1 MRPEFKSDAEQLLAA
16 EETLRLVAQFPPPE
30 GVADRVHR
38 RLRDEAEAPRGFWR
52 LWLPAHRLQ
61 FAGAALLVAAIAAS
75 TIMVRHPRSNASN
88 VPVAA
93 PVPQQGTGMRTAG
106 AERHPASLTPIP
118 VPAPQSNSPKKK
130 PGAGH
135 ALKHG
140 AKPPAGTPAQATAKE
155 PAPSN

>member
-1 MRPEFKSDAEQLLAA
+1 MMPEFKSDAEQLLPA
-16 EETLRLVAQFPPPE
+16 EETLRLVAQLPPPE

-38 RLRDEAEAPRGFWR
+38 RLRDEVELPRGFWR
-52 LWLPAHRLQ
+52 LWLPAHRVQ

-75 TIMVRHPRSNASN
+75 TVMVRHPKSNASN
-88 VPVAA
+88 A
-93 PVPQQGTGMRTAG
+93 PVLAPVTQQGTGMRTAG

-135 ALKHG
+135 TLKHA
-140 AKPPAGTPAQATAKE
+140 AKPSAGTPVVAKE
-155 PAPSN
+155 PAPAN